1 MIVTIVK
8 MERLGILY
16 ISLDIHSEYVSI
28 GTKAGFR
35 IFHLWPL
42 RILHREDIVTFRIV
56 EAFPIHPLVGL
67 VAPAESAPYSPRTLI
82 IWSLPNRRVFQE
94 LRFEV
99 DISSVSVNNSHLAIS
114 TIQKVFVYSADTFKC
129 IGVIEHEIS
138 VNKHILSPEPLSKF
152 ILSTEVG
159 NVTVWEYGTALSLVT
174 KFSAHRTA
182 IAQIAFS
189 YQGTRCATASLKGT
203 VIRIFHIPTGDK
215 IITFKRGLSS
225 VVTYHL
231 RFSQEGEFLVS
242 SSNTGTV
249 HIYSLSLEPSERS
262 G

>member
-1 MIVTIVK
+1 

-16 ISLDIHSEYVSI
+16 ISLDIHSEYISV
-28 GTKAGFR
+28 GVKAGFR

-67 VAPAESAPYSPRTLI
+67 VAPAESTPYSPRTLI
-82 IWSLPNRRVFQE
+82 IWNLQNRKIAQE

-99 DISSVSVNNSHLAIS
+99 EISSVSVNNTHFAVS

-138 VNKHILSPEPLSKF
+138 VDKHILSPDLLSKF

-159 NVTVWEYGTALSLVT
+159 NV
-174 KFSAHRTA
+174 
-182 IAQIAFS
+182 
-189 YQGTRCATASLKGT
+189 
-203 VIRIFHIPTGDK
+203 
-215 IITFKRGLSS
+215 S
-225 VVTYHL
+225 V
-231 RFSQEGEFLVS
+231 
-242 SSNTGTV
+242 
-249 HIYSLSLEPSERS
+249 
-262 G
+262 